1 MKLFVVSSVAA
12 VVAVTFIPQSTSAQ
26 QYEYYPREAGPYFHV
41 GVGPAFTQ
49 TGEITEFTGFAA
61 GNKISYDTGFAGE
74 LGGGYAFNRYI
85 ALGAEGGWV
94 GNEIKRVEG
103 FALNDTFLYNAPI
116 LATLTLQCPIPN
128 TIITPFVRAGV
139 GGSVTIFDTDYFDNG
154 AVALFGNDSD
164 VVFAYQLSAGVR
176 FNFNDQMSI
185 GITYKY
191 FATDDS
197 DFSYEGFFGPDQHLG
212 IEGVRS
218 HLVTVSFNMMF

>member
-1 MKLFVVSSVAA
+1 MKLFVGSLAVAA
-12 VVAVTFIPQSTSAQ
+12 IATLFVSQSASAQ
-26 QYEYYPREAGPYFHV
+26 NYDYYPQEAGPYFHI
-41 GVGPAFTQ
+41 GAGGALTHP
-49 TGEITEFTGFAA
+49 GEITEFSGFAP
-61 GNKISYDTGFAGE
+61 GNKISYETGFAGE

-85 ALGAEGGWV
+85 ALGGEGGWV
-94 GNEIKRVEG
+94 GNEIKRVDD

-128 TIITPFVRAGV
+128 TGITPFVRAGV

-154 AVALFGNDSD
+154 VVTLIGDDSD

-185 GITYKY
+185 GVTYKY

-197 DFSYEGFFGPDQHLG
+197 DFTYEGFLGPDQHLG

-218 HLVTVSFNMMF
+218 HLLTVSFNMAF